1 MERGLGLPASPIHV
15 TRILFQFKKGNE
27 IIMPDAIKSFMLYL
41 VRFLIMWVVNALS
54 LLATAWLMPGMSIS
68 AVGGTPAALVAVSAA
83 LLLAIVNLLIR
94 PVILLI
100 AKPLGWIALFVVG
113 FLVNALAIWITAWL
127 LPGFDVDILGSIVG
141 GIVFAFFNAILT
153 GILELDDE
161 GSFYQSRIERR
172 AREQPFASASEPGRG
187 LMMVEVDGLSYW
199 HLQKALADGL
209 LPTLQKMIDEDGY
222 QLARTDCGLP
232 SMTSSCQAGIMF
244 GDNYDIPAYRWYDK
258 EQGKLYVS
266 AADAAELNA
275 RYSRGQGLMRHGSSI
290 MNMLNGDAEKS
301 MFTMANM
308 RTGSE
313 EEQQRRA
320 NDVQLLMLNPYFLT
334 RTLAIFLG
342 EVGRELWEAWQ
353 QKRKDVQPRLNRLE
367 HGYPFLRAAM
377 CTLMRDISANIAILD
392 ILRGAPSIYMLYL
405 GYDEVAHH
413 SGPWTSDAFGDLKR
427 LDKTLARLRRVLKE
441 KAPRPYDLIILSD
454 HGQSF
459 GPTFL
464 QRYGLSIKEFIEQQL
479 PKEVSVAQAIGGD
492 TGVNGLQG
500 VAGELANMQQA
511 NTGSAVSRAV
521 AKQGQKLAEQGVKA
535 GDDETTAE
543 QPASVTAYGSGNAAQ
558 VYFDLFPRKIRLS
571 ELNTAYP
578 NMIDALVQ
586 HEGIGMVVGYADDMA
601 SVAIGKGG
609 QRNLHTSE
617 VVGEDPVAPYA
628 RAEGPGAGSL
638 EKRIW
643 QLKRVMDFPHAG
655 DLWLISTVY
664 PDGTVAA
671 LEELV
676 GNHGGLGGEQT
687 DAFIFHPADMEVTET
702 RNATDVFHI
711 LNNHRGKPVTLKPA
725 HKEDKVEEWAPGNL
739 AKGIGQFGKWVS
751 AALRCMVLD
760 REAYADVVKDPY
772 MTGPAL
778 LIGLL
783 GVLATG
789 FVRGGVYEGRTL
801 LAAFFFWT
809 LAVLLVFAGGW
820 MLTKQGSFTKTLRA
834 MGFAH
839 TVYLLTIFTLLPGF
853 SATINF
859 AVLLWGFLCV
869 WMGAATAHQ
878 TKGWRTLALPLV
890 VLLVYVIGTAIV
902 GILLAG
908 AEFTFQAVL
917 MELGLHN

>member
-1 MERGLGLPASPIHV
+1 M
-15 TRILFQFKKGNE
+15 TN
-27 IIMPDAIKSFMLYL
+27 AIKSIMLYL
-41 VRFLIMWVVNALS
+41 VRFLVMWVVNALS
-54 LLATAWLMPGMSIS
+54 LLATSAVMPGVTLS
-68 AVGGTPAALVAVSAA
+68 AVGDTPRTLVAVSAA

-113 FLVNALAIWITAWL
+113 FLTNALAIWITAWL
-127 LPGFDVDILGSIVG
+127 LPGFDVDFLGSIVG

-172 AREQPFASASEPGRG
+172 AREQPFASAGEPGRG
-187 LMMVEVDGLSYW
+187 LMMVEIDGLSYW

-209 LPTLQKMIDEDGY
+209 MPTLQKMIDEDGY
-222 QLARTDCGLP
+222 QLTRTDCGLP

-258 EQGKLYVS
+258 AQGKLYVS

-275 RYSRGQGLMRHGSSI
+275 RYSRGQGLMRQGSSI

-308 RTGSE
+308 RTGGD
-313 EEQQRRA
+313 EEQKRRA

-334 RTLAIFLG
+334 RSLAIFLW

-392 ILRGAPSIYMLYL
+392 MMRGAPSIYMLYL

-427 LDKTLARLRRVLKE
+427 LDKTFARLRRVVKDR
-441 KAPRPYDLIILSD
+441 APRPYDLIILSD

-479 PKEVSVAQAIGGD
+479 PEEVSVAQAIGGD

-500 VAGELANMQQA
+500 VAGELANMQDA
-511 NTGSAVSRAV
+511 GAGSAVSRAV
-521 AKQGQKLAEQGVKA
+521 AKQGQRLAEQGVKA
-535 GDDETTAE
+535 GDEVAVAADAKK
-543 QPASVTAYGSGNAAQ
+543 PASVTAYGSGNAAQ
-558 VYFDLFPRKIRLS
+558 VYFDLFPRKITLS
-571 ELNTAYP
+571 ELNAAYP

-586 HEGIGMVVGYADDMA
+586 HEGIGLVVGYADDMTA
-601 SVAIGKGG
+601 VAIGKNG
-609 QRNLHTSE
+609 QRNLHTGA
-617 VVGEDPVAPYA
+617 VTGVDPVAPYA
-628 RAEGPGAGSL
+628 RTEGPGAGSL

-643 QLKRVMDFPHAG
+643 QLQRVMDFPNAG

-687 DAFIFHPADMEVTET
+687 DAFVFHPADMDVPET

-711 LNNHRGKPVTLKPA
+711 LNNHRGKPVAAQPPVA
-725 HKEDKVEEWAPGNL
+725 VEEKVADWAPGNL
-739 AKGIGQFGKWVS
+739 LKGISQVGRWAGY
-751 AALRCMVLD
+751 ALRCMVLD
-760 REAYADVVKDPY
+760 REAYAAVVKDPL

-778 LIGLL
+778 LIGVL
-783 GVLATG
+783 GVLVAG
-789 FVRGGVYEGRTL
+789 FVRGGAYDGRTV

-820 MLTKQGSFTKTLRA
+820 LLTKQGSFTQTLRA
-834 MGFAH
+834 LGFAH
-839 TVYLLTIFTLLPGF
+839 IVYLFTIFALLPNF
-853 SATINF
+853 RTSVNF
-859 AVLLWGFLCV
+859 AILIWGFLCV
-869 WMGAATAHQ
+869 WMGAATAHR
-878 TKGWRTLALPLV
+878 TRGWRTLVLPLV
-890 VLLVYVIGTAIV
+890 VMLVYVVGTAIV
-902 GILLAG
+902 GVLLAG
-908 AEFTFQAVL
+908 AEFTFQAVIT
-917 MELGLHN
+917 ELGLNN